1 MESPIKVFS
10 NWVISG
16 KDEGM
21 EKGHSP
27 AVKNMLEYS
36 TKKLTDYS
44 FIDAGCGNGWVV
56 RNIGSDP
63 KCNKAIGVDGSS
75 NMIEKAQKLDIK
87 NEYHCNELMSW
98 RPNKKVD
105 IVHSMEVFYY
115 FENPDKLIKH
125 IYNDWLIKGGRL
137 IMGIDYYKEN
147 VPSHTWQ
154 EDCNISTMKMFEKKD
169 WIDFFKTAGF
179 KKLDSWF
186 YGKDG
191 EWNGTLII
199 SGIK

>member
-75 NMIEKAQKLDIK
+75 NMIEKAQKLDVK
-87 NEYHCNELMSW
+87 NEYHCSELMSW

-147 VPSHTWQ
+147 IPSHTWQ

-169 WIDFFKTAGF
+169 WIGFFETAGF